1 MSGSR
6 KWTRAIWAALVVA
19 ASPVRGEGPDDLGA
33 LLITHDVVYDGI
45 AWERHEANGRLL
57 LRSTEGP
64 FGRTSVGDWRIEAG
78 ARCLRWTRAAE
89 WECYAVALDGDGTI
103 TFTDGAGNASTGQ
116 LVAR

>member
-6 KWTRAIWAALVVA
+6 KWTRAISAALMLV
-19 ASPVRGEGPDDLGA
+19 ASPVLADGPEDLGA
-33 LLITHDVVYDGI
+33 LLITHDVVYNGI

-64 FGRTSVGDWRIEAG
+64 FGRTSLGEWRIEAG
-78 ARCLRWTRAAE
+78 ARCLRWTRAAD
-89 WECYAVALDGDGTI
+89 WECYAVTLDDDGTI
-103 TFTDGAGNASTGQ
+103 TFTDSAGNASSGL